1 MVSIKN
7 FIIKLLGIIGPA
19 LLIAIIILI
28 ILHLGGYTGKKAL
41 EIAISSITIPL
52 ILVIG
57 KYIIELLL
65 KDRGQYYLE
74 QSKLNEELFE
84 NGLIYPEDY
93 EKRKNFLK
101 EKCNKF
107 YKDLHK

>member
-7 FIIKLLGIIGPA
+7 FIIKLLDIIGPA

-57 KYIIELLL
+57 KY
-65 KDRGQYYLE
+65 
-74 QSKLNEELFE
+74 N
-84 NGLIYPEDY
+84 LIDMPNMINTLHSVY
-93 EKRKNFLK
+93 
-101 EKCNKF
+101 NK
-107 YKDLHK
+107 

>member
-41 EIAISSITIPL
+41 KIAISSITIPL

-57 KYIIELLL
+57 KY
-65 KDRGQYYLE
+65 
-74 QSKLNEELFE
+74 N
-84 NGLIYPEDY
+84 LIDMPNTINTLHSVY
-93 EKRKNFLK
+93 
-101 EKCNKF
+101 NK
-107 YKDLHK
+107 